1 MSYLQFFDL
10 LLKLCNQAL
19 FVLQPAVHL
28 ADIIITPK
36 SHRKTLLIIQFN
48 SKIELLL
55 VRCKARNFRLNTVL
69 PFLFSFFLLIFVPL
83 F

>member
-48 SKIELLL
+48 SKIELQLFFYYYFWL
-55 VRCKARNFRLNTVL
+55 GVRHVT
-69 PFLFSFFLLIFVPL
+69 FV
-83 F
+83 